1 VGPRSLQ
8 SDIGGFPISDSVR
21 YRLSQIFVLSARLW
35 KRRPVPQSLLRIF
48 ENCYSI
54 LSLLLSCA
62 FLLLPG
68 TSHLQSGS
76 CTVGRAISTLV
87 KFRDGC
93 FARRRTK
100 QPVGG
105 GFFFQL
111 WSASRIS
118 RPQHDSALLTVHI
131 QLLVGPLLALVV
143 K

>member
-1 VGPRSLQ
+1 MGPRSLQ
-8 SDIGGFPISDSVR
+8 SDIGGFPISGSVR

-48 ENCYSI
+48 ENCCCHPPPPPILCFLAAAWYKPPSI
-54 LSLLLSCA
+54 RQLHCWQGHFDSRQILVRMFCA
-62 FLLLPG
+62 
-68 TSHLQSGS
+68 TQDQTTGS
-76 CTVGRAISTLV
+76 WWI
-87 KFRDGC
+87 
-93 FARRRTK
+93 
-100 QPVGG
+100 
-105 GFFFQL
+105 FFQL